1 MRSKKERSFALSF
14 SSQEKPMLRGEV
26 HACPH
31 GLAFEV
37 EDTRPPP
44 SALKSQTQK
53 YPIARDPSWLTG
65 GFDSWPRNSYMLWAW
80 SNVCVCVCIP
90 QPIFQASS
98 SGGRETFLK
107 YLWRASG
114 GGSQPAGLARAH
126 LQHPGSPTP
135 QRGASSALL
144 NPAASLSLAL
154 ICCLFEHDSNAFT

>member
-80 SNVCVCVCIP
+80 PKS
-90 QPIFQASS
+90 
-98 SGGRETFLK
+98 K
-107 YLWRASG
+107 
-114 GGSQPAGLARAH
+114 
-126 LQHPGSPTP
+126 
-135 QRGASSALL
+135 
-144 NPAASLSLAL
+144 L
-154 ICCLFEHDSNAFT
+154 IIYVISVVVTIIITIIKFFNLY